1 MAVGSE
7 LSRAGGIFSK
17 AYTAFH
23 TFFRAV
29 RRFYTAVVVLV
40 FVNLTMNL
48 RANGGNPYIARLGG
62 RFDFIVK
69 AKSDGGFARSR
80 IRSAGDGNP
89 FLFGQLTLRFFQR
102 VGGFVAFCF
111 ALARAGPGG
120 GVSSVKRKRERVK
133 GGEASLRSADGDEA
147 MSDGSL
153 SNLPLRL
160 LG

>member
-1 MAVGSE
+1 MVQHVHVGFVQRLLRFLRMAVGAE

-23 TFFRAV
+23 ALFRAV

-62 RFDFIVK
+62 RFDFFVK

-102 VGGFVAFCF
+102 VGGFDRPF
-111 ALARAGPGG
+111 ALLWRGRDQAVRHP
-120 GVSSVKRKRERVK
+120 
-133 GGEASLRSADGDEA
+133 
-147 MSDGSL
+147 
-153 SNLPLRL
+153 
-160 LG
+160 